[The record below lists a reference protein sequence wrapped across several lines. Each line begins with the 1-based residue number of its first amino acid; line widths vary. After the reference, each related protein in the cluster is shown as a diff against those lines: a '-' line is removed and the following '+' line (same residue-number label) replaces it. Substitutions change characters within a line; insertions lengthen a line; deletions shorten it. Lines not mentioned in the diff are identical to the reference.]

1 MVTSYV
7 VELDSVI
14 VEIVQDRQT
23 LLVTNSVIRLRSPVP
38 RKCIFES
45 RVRQKIYELIM
56 RSLIK

>member
-38 RKCIFES
+38 RKYIFES

-56 RSLIK
+56 RSLIE